1 MNKYF
6 QVYEKEGEL
15 RKSFSVENSFL
26 ILVAWIF
33 IPIIVLVNL
42 IDIIFFKKVFWVKES
57 DFYKRKLKEINNKS

>member
-15 RKSFSVENSFL
+15 RKSISVGNSFL